1 MPATPAWLAAVE
13 ALLNR
18 SMASSMQAAAIA
30 RRLNGTSL
38 QIDVG
43 SRLRIRAAMSDGRLA
58 LMAGGDASA
67 DASVAGSPW
76 SLLALL
82 GSRPLGAGARGTHG
96 AGAMIGGDRGAVQIR
111 GDAEIANRY
120 RELIAVARPDLE
132 EELSR
137 LIGDMPARR
146 VSQAAHAALS
156 WARHAGRTAGENL
169 AEYLQEESRDVV
181 SKPELEEFLLG
192 VDQLRETADR
202 IEARLGELERR
213 LKGMA

>member
-1 MPATPAWLAAVE
+1 MPATPAWLAAIE

-18 SMASSMQAAAIA
+18 SIASSMQAAAIA
-30 RRLNGTSL
+30 RRLNDTTL

-43 SRLRIRAAMSDGRLA
+43 SRLRIRAAVSDERLA
-58 LMAGGDASA
+58 LMAGGEAAA
-67 DASVAGSPW
+67 DASIAGSPW

-82 GSRPLGAGARGTHG
+82 RSGTLGARGTRG
-96 AGAMIGGDRGAVQIR
+96 AGAPIGSDRGAAQIR

-120 RELIAVARPDLE
+120 RELFAVARPDLE

-169 AEYLQEESRDVV
+169 AEYLQEESRDLV
-181 SKPELEEFLLG
+181 SKTELEEFLLG

-202 IEARLGELERR
+202 VEARLGEIEQR